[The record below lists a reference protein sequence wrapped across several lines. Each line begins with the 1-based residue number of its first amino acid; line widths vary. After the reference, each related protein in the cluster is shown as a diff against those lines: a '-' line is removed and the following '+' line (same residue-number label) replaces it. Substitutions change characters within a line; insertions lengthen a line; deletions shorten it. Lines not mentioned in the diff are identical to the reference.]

1 MPDEVQAVSLKLPQ
15 FWPADPDLWFAQAE
29 AEFTL
34 RNITDEKTKYS
45 YLVAALPQETAR
57 RVRDVLKT
65 PPAEDRY
72 AKLKRRLEVTFLLSE
87 ADRAN
92 RLLEIGEI
100 GDRKP
105 SELMD
110 EIQALCGEHGL
121 CFLAKQIF
129 INTLPQAIR
138 LQMNDV
144 NFTDPQEAARTADS
158 LWSTV
163 QHHERKKN
171 SVSAVSKKS
180 QQSQPVHT
188 QSADSKPTKQGY
200 CFFHQRFGNE
210 AFRCKSPCTHPAASK
225 INASHSGNASGGRN

>member
-72 AKLKRRLEVTFLLSE
+72 VKLKRRLEVTFLLSE

-110 EIQALCGEHGL
+110 MIIC
-121 CFLAKQIF
+121 
-129 INTLPQAIR
+129 
-138 LQMNDV
+138 
-144 NFTDPQEAARTADS
+144 
-158 LWSTV
+158 
-163 QHHERKKN
+163 
-171 SVSAVSKKS
+171 
-180 QQSQPVHT
+180 
-188 QSADSKPTKQGY
+188 
-200 CFFHQRFGNE
+200 
-210 AFRCKSPCTHPAASK
+210 AASMVFVF
-225 INASHSGNASGGRN
+225 